1 MKRLALHCFG
11 SAQRCLS
18 ARQPLPLSPFS
29 THSTRLFATHS
40 SAFPLSDL
48 PPPPSPSPPA
58 NSHSSSPSSDSSL
71 SSTTPP
77 SPFHYAN
84 ATSPPFSSFLIPDRH
99 CSIVGVPFAGGQPL
113 VGVDLG
119 PNFIRKGGLSSR
131 LLADQWKVVDCGD
144 ITVPA
149 KVEGVEDSPLV
160 KGAAVVGKVN
170 ELLYHAT
177 LPALLSQHF
186 LLTLG
191 GDHSIGIGSI
201 SAVLKRRPNIGVVWI
216 DAHADINTPL
226 TSVSKNPHGMVLSF
240 LMNLHSSRATPGF
253 RWMEAQSI
261 PLLQAQDLVY
271 IGLRDLDEGEK
282 AIMRHYNIRAF
293 SMHDVDKWGIGEVMR
308 RAIDHLTRYE
318 HRPLHLSLDI
328 DSIDPAFAPSTGTR
342 VSGGLSYRE
351 AYYVCEAL
359 SETGLLVSMDM
370 VEVNPSL
377 SSEEESAKT
386 VQMAVGL
393 IASAMGNKIL

>member
-1 MKRLALHCFG
+1 MP
-11 SAQRCLS
+11 STE
-18 ARQPLPLSPFS
+18 PLF
-29 THSTRLFATHS
+29 S
-40 SAFPLSDL
+40 SAASL
-48 PPPPSPSPPA
+48 
-58 NSHSSSPSSDSSL
+58 DS
-71 SSTTPP
+71 
-77 SPFHYAN
+77 FHYPSA
-84 ATSPPFSSFLIPDRH
+84 SSRPFSSFLIPDRH

-131 LLADQWKVVDCGD
+131 LLADRWKVVDCGD
-144 ITVPA
+144 IAVPTR
-149 KVEGVEDSPLV
+149 VEGVEDSPLV

-170 ELLYHAT
+170 ELLYHAA
-177 LPALLSQHF
+177 LPGLLSQHF

-201 SAVLKRRPNIGVVWI
+201 SAVLKRRPNVGVVWI

-226 TSVSKNPHGMVLSF
+226 TSISKNPHGMVLSF
-240 LMNLHSSRATPGF
+240 LMNLHSSRAIPGF

-261 PLLQAQDLVY
+261 PLLQPKDVVY

-282 AIMRHYNIRAF
+282 AIMRHHNIKAF
-293 SMHDVDKWGIGEVMR
+293 TMHDVDKWGIGEVMR
-308 RAIDHLTRYE
+308 RAIEHLTRYA

-351 AYYVCEAL
+351 AYFVCEAL

-370 VEVNPSL
+370 VEVNPSVSNESE
-377 SSEEESAKT
+377 SSKT